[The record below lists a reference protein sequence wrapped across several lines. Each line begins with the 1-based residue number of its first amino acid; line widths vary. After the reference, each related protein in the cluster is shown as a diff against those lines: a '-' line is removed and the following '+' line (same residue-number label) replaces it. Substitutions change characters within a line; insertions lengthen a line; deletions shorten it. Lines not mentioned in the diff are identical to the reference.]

1 MKRRGKLRE
10 SGHRSKL
17 EDTFASILEETQ
29 TDKYYE
35 VIAVPYI
42 VPESKHKYKIDFTLP
57 NGIQIEVKGYLRDHD
72 ERYKY
77 KLIKEQH
84 PEIDLR
90 FVFGNINKLVPGTK
104 MSHADWA
111 KKLGFPFCDIKDKEQ
126 IISWIKEKKEKNAH

>member
-1 MKRRGKLRE
+1 MTKRSGKLRP

-17 EDTFASILEETQ
+17 EDTFAAILAENE

-35 VIAVPYI
+35 VRTIPYI

-57 NGIQIEVKGYLRDHD
+57 NGIDIEVKGYLRDHD

-77 KLIKEQH
+77 KLIKEQN
-84 PEIDLR
+84 PDLDLR

-104 MSHADWA
+104 ITHAQWA
-111 KKLGFPFCDIKDKEQ
+111 EKLGFPYCDIEDKEQ
-126 IISWIKEKKEKNAH
+126 IISWIREKGNK